1 MHRDEVPDLDRRAF
15 LGALLSA
22 GAGVAAILLSFSLAL
37 RADAEE
43 PPPPAGAEAEGFVD
57 SGGVKLHY
65 VARGEGPLCVLLHGF
80 PDFSWSW
87 RRQLP
92 ELSRRFRAVAVDLR
106 GYNLSDKPEGIE
118 SYAMEK
124 LVADVLSVLEHFK
137 AEKAVVAGHDWG
149 GAIAWSFA
157 MSHPERTERLVI
169 FNLPHPKGLLRE
181 LAANPLQQLASAY
194 ARGFQEPDAA
204 KSLTP
209 EGLVGTLS
217 LLTKLDEADRAKYL
231 EAFRRS
237 SMESLLAYYKA
248 NYPRPPYKDDR
259 EFPPVKCPV
268 LMFHG
273 LKDPALLPGALNDT
287 WKWLEKDLTL
297 ITVPGAGH
305 WVHLDATDLVN
316 RSLMAWLS
324 R

>member
-1 MHRDEVPDLDRRAF
+1 MNIAC
-15 LGALLSA
+15 LS
-22 GAGVAAILLSFSLAL
+22 LSICLAL
-37 RADAEE
+37 VLATLFAFGG
-43 PPPPAGAEAEGFVD
+43 GAEDSPAAAPVETEGFID

-80 PDFSWSW
+80 PDFSWTW

-92 ELSRRFRAVAVDLR
+92 ELSRRYRAVALDLR
-106 GYNLSDKPEGIE
+106 GYNLSDRPEGVE
-118 SYAMEK
+118 SYAMDK
-124 LVADVLSVLEHFK
+124 LVADVLSVVDHFG
-137 AEKAVVAGHDWG
+137 AERAVIAGHDWG

-157 MSHPERTERLVI
+157 MSHPARTERLMI

-181 LAANPLQQLASAY
+181 LATNPLQQAASAY

-209 EGLVGTLS
+209 DGLVGILS
-217 LLTKLDEADRAKYL
+217 LLTRLDGEEKERYR

-237 SMESLLAYYKA
+237 SMEALLAYYKA
-248 NYPRPPYKDDR
+248 NYPRPPYSDDR

-287 WKWLEKDLTL
+287 WKWVEKDLTL
-297 ITVPGAGH
+297 ITVPDAGH

-316 RSLMAWLS
+316 RSMMAWLA